1 MNKRRSEPAVPT
13 SVPPPRTPM
22 HAVARW
28 CILPLVKTSITPNH
42 ITHLRLLTGIGAAVA
57 FGVGNYFWSA
67 WGGAIFFISAMLD
80 RADGELARV
89 ADRATPGGH
98 WYDLACDMIVNVLV
112 FLGIGVGLREQM
124 GWWGPVMG
132 GVAGLSVGVTFL
144 IVFRLHAL
152 GTHPSTAFKLPIY
165 FDLDDSL
172 FLVSFCAWLKV
183 LLQLLVASAIAAP
196 LFLIIVLWRS
206 RQVASQAGS
215 NPVPCTTSPRR
226 EQIPGSNAV

>member
-1 MNKRRSEPAVPT
+1 M
-13 SVPPPRTPM
+13 
-22 HAVARW
+22 
-28 CILPLVKTSITPNH
+28 
-42 ITHLRLLTGIGAAVA
+42 A

-67 WGGAIFFISAMLD
+67 WGGAIFFISAILD

-172 FLVSFCAWLKV
+172 FLVSFCAWLKI
-183 LLQLLVASAIAAP
+183 LLPLLVASAIAAP
-196 LFLIIVLWRS
+196 LFLIIVLRRS